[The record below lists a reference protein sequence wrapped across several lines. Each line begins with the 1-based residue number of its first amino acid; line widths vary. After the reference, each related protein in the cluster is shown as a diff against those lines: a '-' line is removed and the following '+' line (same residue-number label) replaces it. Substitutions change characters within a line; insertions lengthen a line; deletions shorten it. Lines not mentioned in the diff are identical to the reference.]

1 MQVKRKLSGRRS
13 GRKIL
18 TLCVGLILAGILSLN
33 NCHYDPS
40 LYPVQ
45 DVLKPGP
52 MVDTVGYSGANV
64 IVTPEYIYWVEDLK
78 AEIIRLRRLL
88 EEK

>member
-1 MQVKRKLSGRRS
+1 M
-13 GRKIL
+13 
-18 TLCVGLILAGILSLN
+18 TLCANLILAGILTHILFN
-33 NCHYDPS
+33 FPGCHYDPS

-52 MVDTVGYSGANV
+52 MVDIVGFSGENS